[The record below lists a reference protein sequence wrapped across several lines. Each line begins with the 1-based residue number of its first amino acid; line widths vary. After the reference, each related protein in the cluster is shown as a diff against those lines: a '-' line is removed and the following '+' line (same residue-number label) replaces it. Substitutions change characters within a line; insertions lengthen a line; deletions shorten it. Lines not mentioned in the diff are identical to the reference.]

1 MRNLNKDRLINI
13 TSPYAYVMKCYTVDC
28 QSGVKAQIIREHT
41 RSCSVLTLR
50 NIVSPS
56 VLLDDESLI
65 IRFKTQFLSVLKPEG
80 ANQRKFEDTVEF
92 V

>member
-1 MRNLNKDRLINI
+1 MRSLNKDRLINNA
-13 TSPYAYVMKCYTVDC
+13 SPYAYVLKCYTVDC

-41 RSCSVLTLR
+41 RSSSVLTVR

-65 IRFKTQFLSVLKPEG
+65 IRFKKQMSCAITSKG
-80 ANQRKFEDTVEF
+80 ANQRKF
-92 V
+92 

>member
-1 MRNLNKDRLINI
+1 MRSLNKDRLINN
-13 TSPYAYVMKCYTVDC
+13 TSPYTYILKCYTVDC

-50 NIVSPS
+50 DIVSPS

-65 IRFKTQFLSVLKPEG
+65 IRFKKPVC
-80 ANQRKFEDTVEF
+80 NYIRRRKSTEILRHG
-92 V
+92 